1 MKKYLTAALLGAG
14 LMTGQLAAADQ
25 QLLKTDHPSEYLVVP
40 GDTLWDISGQF
51 LNSPWRWPQLWQVN
65 KQIANPHLIYPGDII
80 YLSWVDGKPVLKRRN
95 SPSGTLKLSPKVKRI
110 PLDAA
115 VPTIS
120 LKAISSFLEDS
131 LVLDEDMASQVP
143 YVVAGDGERVIM
155 AAGDRAYV
163 RGEVD
168 EQISAQTLYRQR
180 NELLDPKTNE
190 LLGFDLQKIADVKV
204 SNIGEQV
211 SSVDIYSSNQE
222 VRVKDIMMP
231 APELRQHSHFQPQ
244 AAPRGLNSSIISVLR
259 GVENIGRFDG
269 VIIALGA
276 EDGIEPG
283 HVFEIDRTGQTVKD
297 PITGETLLLPD
308 ENAGVLMVFKSFDRV
323 SYALVM
329 EATRVLSVGDKVR
342 APQS

>member
-14 LMTGQLAAADQ
+14 LMTGQLAAANQ

-51 LNSPWRWPQLWQVN
+51 LKSPWRWPQLWQVN

-131 LVLDEDMASQVP
+131 LVLDEDMASEVP

-155 AAGDRAYV
+155 SAGDRAYV

-168 EQISAQTLYRQR
+168 EQIGAQTIYRQR
-180 NELLDPKTNE
+180 NELVDPQTNE
-190 LLGFDLQKIADVKV
+190 LLGL
-204 SNIGEQV
+204 
-211 SSVDIYSSNQE
+211 
-222 VRVKDIMMP
+222 
-231 APELRQHSHFQPQ
+231 
-244 AAPRGLNSSIISVLR
+244 
-259 GVENIGRFDG
+259 
-269 VIIALGA
+269 
-276 EDGIEPG
+276 
-283 HVFEIDRTGQTVKD
+283 
-297 PITGETLLLPD
+297 
-308 ENAGVLMVFKSFDRV
+308 
-323 SYALVM
+323 
-329 EATRVLSVGDKVR
+329 
-342 APQS
+342 